1 MRRWRLASVPRL
13 RSSQGG
19 GDEHF
24 AVGLDDFQVFAGDLE
39 EL

>member
-19 GDEHF
+19 EDEHF
-24 AVGLDDFQVFAGDLE
+24 AVGLNNFQVSAGDLE
-39 EL
+39 GL